1 MQVLEDDAVNVS
13 TMKSSKFYNSFKAKI
28 DLWEGTLAAV
38 SEVIDVI
45 LTIQRKWMYLG
56 KSHTSRSVL
65 QPHHVMPCR
74 DMPCYAAP
82 PTPPH
87 ADPPRHASVT
97 PSALLQNSASPVTP
111 SLPHS
116 LPPSLPSSPSSP
128 SLPSLTL
135 LV

>member
-1 MQVLEDDAVNVS
+1 MLVLEDDAVNVS

-56 KSHTSRSVL
+56 KSHTGRSVL

-82 PTPPH
+82 PTPPR
-87 ADPPRHASVT
+87 AEPPPARIRDT
-97 PSALLQNSASPVTP
+97 QRPPSTLPRP

-116 LPPSLPSSPSSP
+116 LTHSHPPCPPRP
-128 SLPSLTL
+128 PRPPRPP
-135 LV
+135 